1 MEEVLTYVHVC
12 VIDVIVMVSMAMFY
26 IVRAYVYR
34 VALKV
39 EFVDGVTR
47 LECMQKSDAFKV
59 CNTHTQECMQKS
71 ESMYGMYTHTHI
83 SIRNVPYFRNSHFS
97 YCNHSHDHHFQSCT

>member
-1 MEEVLTYVHVC
+1 MYVHVC
-12 VIDVIVMVSMAMFY
+12 VIDIICVIVMVSMAMFC
-26 IVRAYVYR
+26 IVHNR

-59 CNTHTQECMQKS
+59 CNTHTQECMQK
-71 ESMYGMYTHTHI
+71 
-83 SIRNVPYFRNSHFS
+83 
-97 YCNHSHDHHFQSCT
+97 